1 MNIQFCYYA
10 QYDINCIQIIAKNL
24 VPALENQY
32 ETPGNFHQHQSG
44 KREESLC
51 CSQILNAAGWIL
63 NMKWV
68 TAKCFQQL
76 VNLWNKSCL
85 ESIVVGVSVIVGRL
99 QGKA

>member
-1 MNIQFCYYA
+1 MNIQSCYYA
-10 QYDINCIQIIAKNL
+10 QYNINCIQIIAKNL

-68 TAKCFQQL
+68 TAKCF
-76 VNLWNKSCL
+76 
-85 ESIVVGVSVIVGRL
+85 
-99 QGKA
+99 

>member
-44 KREESLC
+44 KRKEPERK
-51 CSQILNAAGWIL
+51 NYDAAGWIL
-63 NMKWV
+63 DMKWV
-68 TAKCFQQL
+68 IAKCF
-76 VNLWNKSCL
+76 
-85 ESIVVGVSVIVGRL
+85 
-99 QGKA
+99 